1 MDSTSSILQIVAHPD
16 DDLYFMNPTAF
27 QAMKAGVRTTTVY
40 LTSGDAQGENPRPWS
55 TEPVVADREA
65 YGRARQN
72 GLRAAYAA
80 MVLGDRTAAWTSG
93 TWQTA
98 DGGLAE
104 VYSLAAAPWVTLFFL
119 NIRQHGTPEGPS
131 RSLHVLW
138 RGEAERVPTLVPR
151 GGLVGDVFWY
161 TRPGVVATL
170 VNLMEIVRP
179 TVIRTMDPDPD
190 RLVHDENFPQRH
202 DYGDL
207 SDHCDHTAAA
217 LFSWT
222 AISQY
227 RGPAEGRHFAVEA
240 FRGYYNERWPHNLS
254 PQAVSL
260 KEFFLNIYGAA
271 DGYDCGDPAG
281 SGDYAVGLN
290 SRGPGWVQSTTPRY
304 PGTGDWLRPDARG
317 RLTAF
322 AVIDQQAAVWVQAQ
336 PGGDQWRGPF
346 LLGGAPL
353 APGLAV
359 SLTPDGRWQIFAE
372 RLSYLAHD
380 DAHGREIVA
389 LEQAVPDGP
398 FGEWGTLGNP
408 SAADPRRDRH
418 LGAPVVTR
426 DGKGRLHLFVR
437 NAGQGVHSRVRAADG
452 TWGEWT
458 DLRGFDVQ
466 EGLSALTARDGSVEL
481 FASSREGVFHW
492 SQDTIDSLPSRA
504 PRFKLS
510 VPAGPPTA
518 LVQPGGGGHARR
530 PLGEARRTD
539 RRPGRL
545 RPGGGRREHLAGDR
559 HAPGDPERPGR
570 AGLPLPPGRLA
581 VAGAFDRRAGRHG
594 GGHPGDLLRLGRPG
608 RGGCP
613 RQRRATPRGDAT
625 RARPGRLRP
634 LDGDRLSCPYGPVRR
649 PYGGRRRPGRDRS
662 NRSAPGHRVRW
673 AWCP

>member
-1 MDSTSSILQIVAHPD
+1 MDTTSSVLQIVAHPD
-16 DDLYFMNPTAF
+16 DDLYFMNPATF

-65 YGRARQN
+65 YGKARQN
-72 GLRAAYAA
+72 GLKAAYAA
-80 MVLGDRTAAWTSG
+80 MVLGDRTAPWTSG

-119 NIRQHGTPEGPS
+119 NIRQHGTPEGPA

-138 RGEAERVPTLVPR
+138 RAEAERVPTLVPR
-151 GGLVGDVFWY
+151 GGLVGEVHWY
-161 TRPGVVATL
+161 TRPGLVATL

-190 RLVHDENFPQRH
+190 RLVHDEKFPQRH
-202 DYGDL
+202 DHGDL
-207 SDHCDHTAAA
+207 SDHCDHTATA

-304 PGTGDWLRPDARG
+304 PATGDRLLKDARG

-336 PGGDQWRGPF
+336 PGGGQWRGPF

-359 SLTPDGRWQIFAE
+359 SLTPDGRWQVFAE
-372 RLSYLAHD
+372 RLSHLAHD
-380 DAHGREIVA
+380 DGHGREIVV
-389 LEQAVPDGP
+389 LEQSAPDGP

-408 SAADPRRDRH
+408 SAGDPRRDRH

-437 NAGQGVHSRVRAADG
+437 NAGLGVHSRVQEADG
-452 TWGEWT
+452 SWGEWL

-510 VPAGPPTA
+510 VPSGPPAA
-518 LVQPGGGGHARR
+518 LVQPGGRVLVVFRKPG
-530 PLGEARRTD
+530 D
-539 RRPGRL
+539 GRL
-545 RPGGGRREHLAGDR
+545 MLAEEDTPGGRWAKPAEPIG
-559 HAPGDPERPGR
+559 
-570 AGLPLPPGRLA
+570 
-581 VAGAFDRRAGRHG
+581 
-594 GGHPGDLLRLGRPG
+594 G
-608 RGGCP
+608 RGGFGP
-613 RQRRATPRGDAT
+613 VAAAASTSPETGTLLVTRSDPGGLAYRFHPDDSPWQELSTAELGGTVVGAPAAAFDSAGRAVVTALGND
-625 RARPGRLRP
+625 GRLHVTTQHAAGR
-634 LDGDRLSCPYGPVRR
+634 GGFGPWTAI
-649 PYGGRRRPGRDRS
+649 G
-662 NRSAPGHRVRW
+662 
-673 AWCP
+673 

>member
-1 MDSTSSILQIVAHPD
+1 MDTTSSILQIVAHPD
-16 DDLYFMNPTAF
+16 DDLYFMNPATF

-55 TEPVVADREA
+55 TESVVADREA
-65 YGRARQN
+65 YGKARQN
-72 GLRAAYAA
+72 GLKAAYAA

-104 VYSLAAAPWVTLFFL
+104 VHSLAAAPWVTLFFL

-138 RGEAERVPTLVPR
+138 RGETERVPTLVPR
-151 GGLVGDVFWY
+151 GGLVTDVFWY
-161 TRPGVVATL
+161 TRPGLVATL

-190 RLVHDENFPQRH
+190 RLVHDEKFPQRH
-202 DYGDL
+202 DHGDL
-207 SDHCDHTAAA
+207 SDHCDHTATA
-217 LFSWT
+217 LFSWS
-222 AISQY
+222 AITQY
-227 RGPAEGRHFAVEA
+227 RGPGEGRHFAVES

-304 PGTGDWLRPDARG
+304 PATGDRLLLDARG

-359 SLTPDGRWQIFAE
+359 SLNPDGRWQLFAE

-380 DAHGREIVA
+380 DGHAREIVT
-389 LEQAVPDGP
+389 LEQSAPDGP
-398 FGEWGTLGNP
+398 FAEWGTLGNP

-437 NAGQGVHSRVRAADG
+437 NAGQGVHSRVQAADG
-452 TWGEWT
+452 TWGDWV

-492 SQDTIDSLPSRA
+492 SQDTLDSVPSRA

-518 LVQPGGGGHARR
+518 LVQPGGRVMVVFR
-530 PLGEARRTD
+530 KPED
-539 RRPGRL
+539 GRL
-545 RPGGGRREHLAGDR
+545 MLAEEDTPGGRWAKPA
-559 HAPGDPERPGR
+559 APIG
-570 AGLPLPPGRLA
+570 
-581 VAGAFDRRAGRHG
+581 
-594 GGHPGDLLRLGRPG
+594 G
-608 RGGCP
+608 RGGFGP
-613 RQRRATPRGDAT
+613 VAAAASPSPDVGTLLVTRSDPGGLAYRFHPDDSPWQELPTAALGGTVVGTPAVAFDSAGRAVVAALGND
-625 RARPGRLRP
+625 GRLHVATQLAAGR
-634 LDGDRLSCPYGPVRR
+634 GPFGPWLAV
-649 PYGGRRRPGRDRS
+649 G
-662 NRSAPGHRVRW
+662 
-673 AWCP
+673 